1 MGNGGEG
8 NKEYCSINLNNK
20 EKFLVPQGW
29 CPAGCIY
36 AYASGGVGV
45 SPAADVY
52 DKQCIIWQLLVI
64 ESVQILMIFLT
75 PVQELLSVRVDV
87 FSAAKVVYLF

>member
-1 MGNGGEG
+1 M
-8 NKEYCSINLNNK
+8 
-20 EKFLVPQGW
+20 
-29 CPAGCIY
+29 
-36 AYASGGVGV
+36 GV

-52 DKQCIIWQLLVI
+52 DKQCIIWQFLVI

-87 FSAAKVVYLF
+87 FSAAKVAYLFENQ

>member
-1 MGNGGEG
+1 MENGGEG

-20 EKFLVPQGW
+20 EKLSSRRASTLRDVF
-29 CPAGCIY
+29 Y

-45 SPAADVY
+45 SPAAYVY
-52 DKQCIIWQLLVI
+52 DKQCIILQFLVI

-75 PVQELLSVRVDV
+75 PVQELWSVRVDV

>member
-1 MGNGGEG
+1 MTLIW
-8 NKEYCSINLNNK
+8 KSK
-20 EKFLVPQGW
+20 KKFLIPQGIN
-29 CPAGCIY
+29 PAGCIY

-52 DKQCIIWQLLVI
+52 DKQCIIWQFLVI

-75 PVQELLSVRVDV
+75 PTQELLRAVRNV
-87 FSAAKVVYLF
+87 FSGAKVAYLFENQ